1 MGHGFRL
8 EVAQHT
14 ALHHLLGSVFTA
26 FGIAVMLLKLQRVL
40 LQIEL
45 RVIGKHIARDDF
57 LFCIY

>member
-26 FGIAVMLLKLQRVL
+26 LGIAVMLLKLQRAL

-45 RVIGKHIARDDF
+45 RYRKTYRTR
-57 LFCIY
+57 